1 MSNQTPNLSESDMKL
16 LLNALTNS
24 SLGNGKKKG
33 MSLEYKNA
41 LMRQLTSVKNSGEP
55 ISQKPMSE
63 MNEQEKKDHREALR
77 QKLHEKTSTM
87 KTSRGSKVIKNKLY
101 ENSLSKLGLG
111 GNVASEPNPPSSE
124 PNPPSSDSNPPSSD
138 SNPPS
143 SEPNPPSSDSNPPS
157 NETQEQDLDD
167 FVNS

>member
-1 MSNQTPNLSESDMKL
+1 MSSQTPNLSESDMKL

-41 LMRQLTSVKNSGEP
+41 LLQKLSATKNDES

-63 MNEQEKKDHREALR
+63 MTEQEKKEHREALR
-77 QKLHEKTSTM
+77 QKLHAKTSTM

-101 ENSLSKLGLG
+101 EDSLSKLNLG
-111 GNVASEPNPPSSE
+111 GNVAPEPPSLNQE
-124 PNPPSSDSNPPSSD
+124 KEQQPH
-138 SNPPS
+138 
-143 SEPNPPSSDSNPPS
+143 E
-157 NETQEQDLDD
+157 QEQQPQAQEQLDE
-167 FVNS
+167 FVID

>member
-1 MSNQTPNLSESDMKL
+1 MSSQTPNLSESDMKL

-41 LMRQLTSVKNSGEP
+41 LLQKLSATKNDES

-63 MNEQEKKDHREALR
+63 MTEQEKKEHREALR
-77 QKLHEKTSTM
+77 QKLHAKTSTM

-101 ENSLSKLGLG
+101 EDSLSKLNLG
-111 GNVASEPNPPSSE
+111 GNVAPEPPSL
-124 PNPPSSDSNPPSSD
+124 N
-138 SNPPS
+138 
-143 SEPNPPSSDSNPPS
+143 
-157 NETQEQDLDD
+157 QEQQPHEQEQQTQPQAQEQLDE
-167 FVNS
+167 FVID

>member
-41 LMRQLTSVKNSGEP
+41 LLQKLSSTAKNDDN
-55 ISQKPMSE
+55 ILQKPMNE
-63 MNEQEKKDHREALR
+63 MNEQEKKEHREALR
-77 QKLHEKTSTM
+77 QKLHAKTSTM

-101 ENSLSKLGLG
+101 ENSLSKLNLG
-111 GNVASEPNPPSSE
+111 GNVAPEPPSLNQDQP
-124 PNPPSSDSNPPSSD
+124 PNTTQDDQPPNT
-138 SNPPS
+138 
-143 SEPNPPSSDSNPPS
+143 
-157 NETQEQDLDD
+157 TQDD
-167 FVNS
+167 QRDEFVCE

>member
-1 MSNQTPNLSESDMKL
+1 MSSQTPNLSESDMKL

-41 LMRQLTSVKNSGEP
+41 LVQKLASASKSEEP

-63 MNEQEKKDHREALR
+63 MTEQEKKDHREALR
-77 QKLHEKTSTM
+77 QKLHAKTSTM

-101 ENSLSKLGLG
+101 ENSLSKLNLG
-111 GNVASEPNPPSSE
+111 GNVAPEPPLPTNEQQPPL
-124 PNPPSSDSNPPSSD
+124 PT
-138 SNPPS
+138 
-143 SEPNPPSSDSNPPS
+143 
-157 NETQEQDLDD
+157 NEQQSQDQDLDD
-167 FVNS
+167 FVNE

>member
-1 MSNQTPNLSESDMKL
+1 MSSQTPNLSESDMKL

-41 LMRQLTSVKNSGEP
+41 LLQKLSATKNDES

-63 MNEQEKKDHREALR
+63 MTEQEKKEHREALR
-77 QKLHEKTSTM
+77 QKLHAKTSTM

-101 ENSLSKLGLG
+101 EDSLSKLNLG
-111 GNVASEPNPPSSE
+111 GNVAPEPPSL
-124 PNPPSSDSNPPSSD
+124 N
-138 SNPPS
+138 
-143 SEPNPPSSDSNPPS
+143 
-157 NETQEQDLDD
+157 QEQEQQPQVQEQLDE
-167 FVNS
+167 FVID

>member
-41 LMRQLTSVKNSGEP
+41 LLQKLSSTTKNDEN

-63 MNEQEKKDHREALR
+63 MSEQEKKEHREALR
-77 QKLHEKTSTM
+77 QKLHAKTSTM

-101 ENSLSKLGLG
+101 ENSLSKLNLG
-111 GNVASEPNPPSSE
+111 GNVAPEPPSL
-124 PNPPSSDSNPPSSD
+124 N
-138 SNPPS
+138 
-143 SEPNPPSSDSNPPS
+143 
-157 NETQEQDLDD
+157 QEQPLNTNQDEQLDE
-167 FVNS
+167 FVCD

>member
-41 LMRQLTSVKNSGEP
+41 LVQKLASVKNSEEP
-55 ISQKPMSE
+55 ISQKTMSE
-63 MNEQEKKDHREALR
+63 MTEQEKKDHREALR
-77 QKLHEKTSTM
+77 QKLHAKTSTM

-101 ENSLSKLGLG
+101 ENSLSKLNLG
-111 GNVASEPNPPSSE
+111 GNVEPEPPSSTDA
-124 PNPPSSDSNPPSSD
+124 PQPPSSTDAP
-138 SNPPS
+138 
-143 SEPNPPSSDSNPPS
+143 
-157 NETQEQDLDD
+157 QEQDLDD
-167 FVNS
+167 FVNQ

>member
-1 MSNQTPNLSESDMKL
+1 MSSQTPNLSESDMKL

-41 LMRQLTSVKNSGEP
+41 LLQKLSATKNDES

-63 MNEQEKKDHREALR
+63 MTEQEKKEHREALR
-77 QKLHEKTSTM
+77 QKLHAKTSTM

-101 ENSLSKLGLG
+101 EDSLSKLNLG
-111 GNVASEPNPPSSE
+111 GNVAPEPPSL
-124 PNPPSSDSNPPSSD
+124 N
-138 SNPPS
+138 
-143 SEPNPPSSDSNPPS
+143 
-157 NETQEQDLDD
+157 QEQEPQAQEQLDE
-167 FVNS
+167 FVID